1 MTRLI
6 QSSARGIARLGR
18 AALVAGVLLSA
29 LAQGVPALVHL
40 SGDQLLIVVSG
51 SMKPTFRAGDVVLV
65 RHVAPEQLRPGMI
78 VSFHAP
84 GAQRL
89 TTHRIH
95 SLERKPYGLFIQT
108 KGDANRTPDPDF
120 TPASGVVGVMGGH
133 VPHAGLWLSLTQSPR
148 GKLLLLGGPLLALLL
163 AQLRSLCRAYGRPRL
178 AAAAPITVVL
188 VALAIAT
195 GGLVSGTNAV
205 YAAST
210 SVGANRLSTTAF
222 CGTASTYATTVAA
235 DTPYAYYRLGE
246 TTGTTATDSAVAP
259 HNGTYRSAPT
269 LGQPGAIKC
278 DTNKAVG
285 FDGVNGY
292 LSTAT
297 QVTNPTAFTLEA
309 WFRTTAGGGR
319 IIGFGNAQTGAS
331 TTSDRHVY
339 LTDSGQVVF
348 GVNPTTKKTV
358 ASPAA
363 YADDRWHLVD
373 ASFGTTGMRLYVD
386 GALVASDAAT
396 TTTTSYAGYWRV
408 AYDTLSGW
416 PSAPTSTHF
425 AGLLDDVAIYPAALT
440 ATRITAHYAANH
452 T

>member
-1 MTRLI
+1 
-6 QSSARGIARLGR
+6 
-18 AALVAGVLLSA
+18 
-29 LAQGVPALVHL
+29 
-40 SGDQLLIVVSG
+40 
-51 SMKPTFRAGDVVLV
+51 
-65 RHVAPEQLRPGMI
+65 
-78 VSFHAP
+78 
-84 GAQRL
+84 
-89 TTHRIH
+89 
-95 SLERKPYGLFIQT
+95 
-108 KGDANRTPDPDF
+108 
-120 TPASGVVGVMGGH
+120 MGGH
-133 VPHAGLWLSLTQSPR
+133 VPHVGLWLSLAQSPR
-148 GKLLLLGGPLLALLL
+148 GKLLLLGAPLLALLL

-178 AAAAPITVVL
+178 AAAAPVAVVL

-246 TTGTTATDSAVAP
+246 TTGTTATDSAVTP

-278 DTNKAVG
+278 DTNRAVG

-348 GVNPTTKKTV
+348 GINPTTKKTV
-358 ASPAA
+358 ASSAA
-363 YADDRWHLVD
+363 YLDDRWHLVD

-452 T
+452 S